1 MEVELA
7 EQLARASERQGEDL
21 MEEDPNQALVLE
33 QSEVLKDASE
43 AASAAQRCIPLFA
56 CFHRLLQQPH
66 DDPHLG
72 IEFYPEFRMLSKGGH
87 VLLDCHGMIRTAPSK
102 SQKATLYRN

>member
-72 IEFYPEFRMLSKGGH
+72 IDAILSRVPYAVKRWACFA
-87 VLLDCHGMIRTAPSK
+87 LLSWHD
-102 SQKATLYRN
+102 